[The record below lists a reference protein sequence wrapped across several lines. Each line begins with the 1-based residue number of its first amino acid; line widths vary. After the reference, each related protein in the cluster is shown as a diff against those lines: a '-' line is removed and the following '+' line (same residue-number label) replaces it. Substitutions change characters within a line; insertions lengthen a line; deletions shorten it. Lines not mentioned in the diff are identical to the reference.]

1 LHPARALLAAGALLL
16 AACPARQPAA
26 PDASTPADAGHSA
39 APDAGAAPPSL
50 KLEVRYLAPDAGM
63 ALIDFAPDGA
73 RPLIDPTSQ
82 LELST
87 NIGLQNYRVRLFD
100 EVDRA
105 MASDDQMEEPGDR
118 VRYKIQ
124 LSTPLK
130 AGHKYALVVDAQSGS
145 AIADSTGRLYPDQRL
160 EFAIAGAREPEVPPK
175 GPPKRPKTKTR
186 PTRRRGR

>member
-1 LHPARALLAAGALLL
+1 MERRTRRLTLCLLAAFAGCRPSSPKPEVDAGT
-16 AACPARQPAA
+16 
-26 PDASTPADAGHSA
+26 PDAAITP
-39 APDAGAAPPSL
+39 PPPSL

-63 ALIDFAPDGA
+63 TLVDFAVDGA
-73 RPLIDPTSQ
+73 RPLIEPTSQ

-105 MASDDQMEEPGDR
+105 MASDDQVEEPGDR
-118 VRYKIQ
+118 VRYRIH
-124 LSTPLK
+124 LPAPLK

-160 EFAIAGAREPEVPPK
+160 ELAIAGAREPDVPPK
-175 GPPKRPKTKTR
+175 KSPAKKQKPIRKRR
-186 PTRRRGR
+186 